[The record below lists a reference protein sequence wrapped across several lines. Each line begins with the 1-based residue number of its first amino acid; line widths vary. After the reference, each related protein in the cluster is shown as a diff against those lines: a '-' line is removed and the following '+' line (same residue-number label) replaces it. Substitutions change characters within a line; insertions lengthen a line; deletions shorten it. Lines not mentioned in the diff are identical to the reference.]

1 MKISLTYWLLGK
13 GYYNAYNAMIFA
25 EKLHNGLRKD
35 GEHEFSHQI
44 SQALLART
52 LIGDVMYKE
61 ELFMVIFLHDVCEDK
76 GISYEEIEKL
86 FGVLVMNSVK
96 LMTKVYQ
103 GVKTQMSIM
112 LR

>member
-1 MKISLTYWLLGK
+1 MHI
-13 GYYNAYNAMIFA
+13 MRCFA

-61 ELFMVIFLHDVCEDK
+61 ESCLWLYFYMMCVRIRAFL
-76 GISYEEIEKL
+76 
-86 FGVLVMNSVK
+86 
-96 LMTKVYQ
+96 
-103 GVKTQMSIM
+103 
-112 LR
+112 